1 MSTHSAAAE
10 RNKGPILDVLMPLLQ
25 PGHSLLEVAS
35 GTGQHVTHFAAAIP
49 SVEFQ
54 PTERDDTGLA
64 ELVVALLSA
73 PLPNVRSPLVLDV
86 ESAWPALPAF
96 DLVLC
101 INMIHI
107 APWSATAALFDGAAR
122 VLRRDKP
129 GKVLLYGPYKEG
141 GVHTAPSNEEFDAWL
156 RQRDA
161 RSGVRDLEAVCDVA
175 SQHGFAR
182 DLLVRM
188 PANNL
193 CVGFSRV
200 PGRSAL

>member
-25 PGHSLLEVAS
+25 PGQAVLEVAS
-35 GTGQHVTHFAAAIP
+35 GTGQHVTHFASAMPA
-49 SVEFQ
+49 VEFQ

-64 ELVVALLSA
+64 ELVVALLSV
-73 PLPNVRSPLVLDV
+73 PVPNVRSPLVLDV
-86 ESAWPALPAF
+86 EAAWPTLPTF

-107 APWSATAALFDGAAR
+107 APWSATAGLFDGAGR
-122 VLRRDKP
+122 VLRGDAP
-129 GKVLLYGPYKEG
+129 GRVLLYGPYKEG
-141 GVHTAPSNEEFDAWL
+141 GTHTAPSNEEFDGWL

-175 SQHGFAR
+175 SQYGFEQ

-200 PGRSAL
+200 LGRSAL